1 MRSRSAFRLALAV
14 AALAA
19 GVLVGPLPAQ
29 AAPVNCQA
37 PPGTSGIDQYCETV
51 PTAGGDQGTSGGG
64 GSGSHTGSSG
74 TSGRGGGS
82 VSHRTATAL
91 RNSGAGGKA
100 ILGLAAGSGQSS
112 GSTQGSSSGAA
123 KGQTGAAG
131 QKHGTAQGAQGN
143 QSKAPAARSDNPL
156 EAIRSAVTAGTSAGP
171 GFVWILVVLGAI
183 MAGIGWLRYRRPP
196 ST

>member
-1 MRSRSAFRLALAV
+1 MRSRSAFRLALVV

-64 GSGSHTGSSG
+64 GGGSSGSSG
-74 TSGRGGGS
+74 TSGHVGGG
-82 VSHRTATAL
+82 VSRRTATAL

-100 ILGLAAGSGQSS
+100 ILGLSTGSGQAS
-112 GSTQGSSSGAA
+112 GSTQGSSSGAG

-131 QKHGTAQGAQGN
+131 QKHGTAQASQGN

-196 ST
+196 TT

>member
-64 GSGSHTGSSG
+64 GGSSG
-74 TSGRGGGS
+74 HSGHSGSVGGS
-82 VSHRTATAL
+82 VSRRTATAL
-91 RNSGAGGKA
+91 RDSGATGKA
-100 ILGLAAGSGQSS
+100 ILGLSTGSGQAS
-112 GSTQGSSSGAA
+112 GSTGSSSGTA
-123 KGQTGAAG
+123 KGAAG
-131 QKHGTAQGAQGN
+131 QKHGTAQASQGN

-171 GFVWILVVLGAI
+171 GFVWILIVLGAI

-196 ST
+196 TT

>member
-19 GVLVGPLPAQ
+19 GVLVGPLPVQ

-51 PTAGGDQGTSGGG
+51 PAAGGDQGTSGG
-64 GSGSHTGSSG
+64 SGGSSG
-74 TSGRGGGS
+74 QHGRVGGS

-91 RNSGAGGKA
+91 RDSGAGGKA
-100 ILGLAAGSGQSS
+100 ILGLSTGSGQAS

-131 QKHGTAQGAQGN
+131 QKHGTAQASQGN

-196 ST
+196 TT